1 MQSNRAVYKDTLYR
15 YHTREANLRQSMRE
29 EIIWWNFSFEFFK
42 NRQIEWLVSN
52 IECQFWLTFKVVS
65 ARDRFYS
72 KIAQILPIYYLRLLE
87 YMCEVSRLLTVQ
99 DARKLSLK
107 NKLKQRLNMEFPML
121 CENWTT
127 FNITI
132 HKYFLTLQ
140 SKFYG
145 RLKVV
150 SHFMSQNLE
159 AIDHPLPEINN
170 YNDRHM
176 VFQHSCDISRV

>member
-1 MQSNRAVYKDTLYR
+1 M
-15 YHTREANLRQSMRE
+15 
-29 EIIWWNFSFEFFK
+29 
-42 NRQIEWLVSN
+42 SN

-121 CENWTT
+121 CEN
-127 FNITI
+127 
-132 HKYFLTLQ
+132 
-140 SKFYG
+140 
-145 RLKVV
+145 
-150 SHFMSQNLE
+150 
-159 AIDHPLPEINN
+159 
-170 YNDRHM
+170 
-176 VFQHSCDISRV
+176 